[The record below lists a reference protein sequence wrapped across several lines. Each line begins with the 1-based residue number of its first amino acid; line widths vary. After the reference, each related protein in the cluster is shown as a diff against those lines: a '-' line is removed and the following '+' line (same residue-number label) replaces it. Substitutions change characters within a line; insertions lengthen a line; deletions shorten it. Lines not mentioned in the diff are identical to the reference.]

1 MNPATP
7 LPEQRR
13 ASVRDVEQ
21 TILSRIARGDYP
33 VGHRLPSCERLGRQ
47 LGANK
52 NTVSKAYQAL
62 AAKGYTVSTP
72 GRGTF
77 VTGQASGAWGENMQ
91 AEIMTRLSEV
101 MAQGATMGIS
111 ADELE
116 ALALTAIRDRL
127 PPVLNPAS
135 ATSTA
140 TAPKLASWPASSG
153 SRLAT
158 TIEPLVV
165 ADVPPARSADSF
177 DLLAVNIAHL
187 RAVESRLGR
196 VEGTERSQ
204 VVPMVVM
211 PNADTVTTVAE
222 LASGTRLLILSDTEE
237 VLHTLEGVARGVN
250 PAIHV
255 SGLLSSSPRLDEV
268 LSSADAVLVTRTAQ
282 RRLGRDLRAS
292 TVIVASFKLDEQ
304 SVLELAGRRT
314 ALQQAQLDRAVRPRP
329 DATARSG
336 PTRGAT
342 PHPTPDGRCV
352 SRPEPNLPMT
362 AVTLGGPR

>member
-1 MNPATP
+1 MDPAVTP
-7 LPEQRR
+7 PEQRR
-13 ASVRDVEQ
+13 TSVRDVEQ

-33 VGHRLPSCERLGRQ
+33 VGQRLPSCERLGRQ

-77 VTGQASGAWGENMQ
+77 VTGQASGAWGKNMQ

-111 ADELE
+111 ANELE
-116 ALALTAIRDRL
+116 TLAQAAIRARFRRAEPRIGYVDCNRTD
-127 PPVLNPAS
+127 ARE
-135 ATSTA
+135 
-140 TAPKLASWPASSG
+140 LARELGLA
-153 SRLAT
+153 LAT

-177 DLLAVNIAHL
+177 NLLAVNIAHL
-187 RAVESRLGR
+187 RAVRSRLGR
-196 VEGTERSQ
+196 VDGAGQSQ
-204 VVPMVVM
+204 IVPMLVM
-211 PNADTVTTVAE
+211 PTADTVTTVAE
-222 LASGTRLLILSDTEE
+222 LAAGTRLLILSDTEE

-255 SGLLSSSPRLDEV
+255 SGLLSSSPRLEDV
-268 LSSADAVLVTRTAQ
+268 LASVDAVLVTRTAQ

-292 TVIVASFKLDEQ
+292 AVIVASFRLDEQ

-314 ALQQAQLDRAVRPRP
+314 ALQQAQLA
-329 DATARSG
+329 
-336 PTRGAT
+336 GASDLA
-342 PHPTPDGRCV
+342 PTP
-352 SRPEPNLPMT
+352 EP
-362 AVTLGGPR
+362 GPRRRRATGASGARRPVREPA

>member
-1 MNPATP
+1 MNVATP

-101 MAQGATMGIS
+101 MSQGATMGIS

-116 ALALTAIRDRL
+116 ALALAAIRDRFRRAE
-127 PPVLNPAS
+127 PRIGYVDCNRTEARE
-135 ATSTA
+135 
-140 TAPKLASWPASSG
+140 LARELGLS
-153 SRLAT
+153 LAT

-165 ADVPPARSADSF
+165 SDVPPARSADSF

-187 RAVESRLGR
+187 RAVESRLGH
-196 VEGTERSQ
+196 GAGAGRSQ

-211 PNADTVTTVAE
+211 PTADTVTTVAE
-222 LASGTRLLILSDTEE
+222 LAAGTRLLILSDTEE

-255 SGLLSSSPRLDEV
+255 SGLLSSSPRLDDV
-268 LSSADAVLVTRTAQ
+268 LASADAVLVTRTAQ
-282 RRLGRDLRAS
+282 RRLGHGLRAA

-304 SVLELAGRRT
+304 SVLELAGRRA
-314 ALQQAQLDRAVRPRP
+314 ALQQAQLAGPSDTTPTSRHAP
-329 DATARSG
+329 ARRGASG
-336 PTRGAT
+336 PSDTR
-342 PHPTPDGRCV
+342 
-352 SRPEPNLPMT
+352 RPVRQP
-362 AVTLGGPR
+362 A